1 MMNPISRPLA
11 GCVVGLSI
19 SESDDSARRGF
30 PPWQVNRVTLQ
41 VVSALF
47 GQGVGV
53 MFGHDWREDG
63 VMEAVHGFALQMQ
76 PPVPLS
82 PQEAAAADQPLL
94 QNLLP
99 WPDEPSLPI
108 QDRERLAS
116 TLRIE
121 KAGLPADLRQYETQA
136 IELGQNA
143 PLYRYLRARGL
154 THLRHCLD
162 SQSDARLCIGGRTG
176 GSAGRFPGVIEEALL
191 AVESRKPLFL
201 VGILG
206 GATRQVIGAIGR
218 ERIPENFCQPTNVSA
233 YFEKPPVVERDPGT
247 ARDRVADRRA
257 VWSEFAELGL
267 GGLSEINRLTT
278 EENQELFNS
287 PVLDRVIQLV
297 LTGLS
302 RLRSINPA

>member
-121 KAGLPADLRQYETQA
+121 EAGLPAELRQYETQA
-136 IELGQNA
+136 IELGQDA

-154 THLRHCLD
+154 THLRHSLD

-176 GSAGRFPGVIEEALL
+176 GSAGRFPGVVEEALL
-191 AVESRKPLFL
+191 AVESRKPIFL
-201 VGILG
+201 AGILG
-206 GATRQVIGAIGR
+206 GATRQLIDAIGGKKM
-218 ERIPENFCQPTNVSA
+218 PENFCQPTLLNA
-233 YFEKPPVVERDPGT
+233 LFEKPPLAERDPETKG
-247 ARDRVADRRA
+247 DRVADRNA
-257 VWSEFAELGL
+257 VWSMFNETGVAALAEANH
-267 GGLSEINRLTT
+267 LSR
-278 EENQELFNS
+278 EENDELFRT
-287 PVLDRVIQLV
+287 PVLDRVIQLM
-297 LTGLS
+297 LIGIS
-302 RLRSINPA
+302 RLRC